1 MNPHCTAT
9 TKAGN
14 PCKNHAKKGEQLCS
28 SHAGTAGA
36 PAGNQNAR
44 KHGFYSSIIT
54 ADERA
59 DLVAHATEMSLADEL
74 GLNRVLLRRAGEYLL
89 NRVLLRRAGEYLM
102 AEELTLSQFAHVVN
116 LIQNGSRVIL
126 QLIQQSEQSESI
138 WDDVLDELSRT
149 LGMKL

>member
-89 NRVLLRRAGEYLM
+89 AD
-102 AEELTLSQFAHVVN
+102 ELTLSQFAHAVN

>member
-36 PAGNQNAR
+36 PTGNQNAR

-89 NRVLLRRAGEYLM
+89 